1 MKVFLQILSFFP
13 YVLEGIMAVEKALAG
28 SPGATKKAVVMA
40 AISAGAQVGET
51 VPQPVI
57 EGVSKLVDGTVAALN
72 ASGLLGTT
80 TSTAAK
86 T

>member
-40 AISAGAQVGET
+40 AISAGAQVGEGVLRHR
-51 VPQPVI
+51 VP
-57 EGVSKLVDGTVAALN
+57 VAAADAN
-72 ASGLLGTT
+72 
-80 TSTAAK
+80 
-86 T
+86 